1 MQHDTTDAQWAH
13 EQELESRRLQE
24 ERPLDPREIDER
36 IRQAASILKPV
47 QAHYAE
53 SFEDAGLFNE
63 EIAKLWVHA
72 LLRKMKLNP

>member
-47 QAHYAE
+47 QDHM
-53 SFEDAGLFNE
+53 LR
-63 EIAKLWVHA
+63 A
-72 LLRKMKLNP
+72 LKMQTCSMRRSLNFGFMPC